1 MKKITT
7 DGNGAAAQVAYLFS
21 EVAAL
26 YPITPSSGMGDYIE
40 SHAQKGWANLHGKPV
55 EVVQMQS
62 EAGAAAAVHGAL
74 VAGSLATTFTSS
86 QGLLLMIPNMYRMA
100 GEMLPAVMHVAA
112 RSLAV
117 QALSIFADHS
127 DVMAIRQTGFVL
139 LASSSVQEAYDM
151 ALLAHTVS
159 LEAELPFLHFFDGF
173 RTSNEM
179 QQIEILEE
187 ASVASLLDKQALA
200 RFRNRAL
207 RPDQPKVLGAAQNA
221 DVYFQGREVSNRFY
235 DRVPEL
241 IEAKCRALEA
251 LSGRPYRLY
260 EYVGARDAVHIMVG
274 MGSATEAMQ
283 HTVEYLVAQGRKVG
297 LIKVRL
303 YRPFALERFAKVV
316 PKTAKEVVV
325 LDRTK
330 EPGSAGEPLY
340 LDVVA
345 ALRDRPELTIIGGRY
360 GLGSKEL
367 NPTMI
372 EALFNQD
379 LGNIQSG
386 FTIGIEDD
394 LTQRSIPVG
403 NERLDLEQE
412 NVSGAIFWGFGSDG
426 TVGACRQTVKLIAE
440 HTAYQAQ
447 GHFVY
452 DSKKAGGVTTSYL
465 RVGKG
470 ALNYPYIV
478 EKADYVAC
486 HKSAYVGR
494 YRLLEP
500 LTFGGV
506 FVLNTDI
513 PAEKIFHRLTAA
525 DQQILME
532 RRIRFYVIDAQKL
545 SQEVGLGTRINT
557 IMQMIFFGLSELVEH
572 TKAVD
577 LLKSAVAETYA
588 DKDDAIIAMNQQ
600 VVEKAWERLVEVDV
614 PSRSMQSAHPP
625 QLLPA
630 GADQFAHEVVLPTMK
645 LEGDQI
651 PVSAMPYD
659 GSLPLSTAKL
669 EKRRIAP
676 QVPRWVKEN
685 CIQCNQCV
693 MACPHAV
700 IRAKQ
705 VEPAALEE
713 APPTFETLPS
723 KSLNERDLA
732 YRIQVYLEDCTGCG
746 VCIETCPPQLKAL
759 EFTTLE
765 QGDTEAEIENTTFF
779 EGLPD
784 DVLDGI
790 NTETVKGIQLKRPLF
805 EFSGACAGCGETPY
819 IKLLTLLYGEHL
831 LIANATGCSSI
842 FGGTFPT
849 VPYRATDEGRGPA
862 WANSLF
868 EDNAEY
874 GLGFRLAV
882 ENNRALLRE
891 RIDAYLEDQPHP
903 DLAAA
908 LRRAAELGA
917 VNQFNEEALAAQR
930 AAQLLL
936 NRHQQ
941 SDMQGILDLQDY
953 FLDKAV
959 WIIGGDGWAYDIG
972 YGGVDHVLASGANVN
987 LLVLDTEVYSN
998 TGGQASKA
1006 TPMGAVAKYAS
1017 EGMRHAKKNLA
1028 YMAMN
1033 YGHVYVAQI
1042 SMGANRVQ
1050 TQQAFMEASAYKGP
1064 SLIIAYSPCIA
1075 HGIDMMQSAKIAN
1088 DAVECGYWPLF
1099 RFDPSR
1105 SQRERFMWDAHEP
1118 RGDFLGFMKNE
1129 RRFRALY
1136 EKAPDEAEALFEQA
1150 HKQARRRWRFLQKLG
1165 ALMNE

>member
-7 DGNGAAAQVAYLFS
+7 DGNGAAAQAAYFFS

-40 SHAQKGWANLHGKPV
+40 SQAQKGHTNLHGKRV

-127 DVMAIRQTGFVL
+127 DVMAVRQTGFVM
-139 LASSSVQEAYDM
+139 LASSSVQEAHDM
-151 ALLAHTVS
+151 AVLAHTVS

-179 QQIEILEE
+179 QQIEVLEE
-187 ASVASLLDKQALA
+187 TEMASLLDQQALY
-200 RFRNRAL
+200 RFRDRAL

-235 DRVPEL
+235 DRVPEW
-241 IEAKCRALEA
+241 IEEKCRALEA
-251 LSGRPYRLY
+251 LSGRSYRLY
-260 EYVGARDAVHIMVG
+260 EYVGAPDAEQIIVG
-274 MGSATEAMQ
+274 MGSAMEAIQ
-283 HTVEYLVAQGRKVG
+283 HTVDYLMAQGHKVG
-297 LIKVRL
+297 CIKVRL
-303 YRPFALERFAKVV
+303 YRPFALERFAEVV
-316 PKTAKEVVV
+316 PSTVKEVIV

-345 ALRDRPELTIIGGRY
+345 ALHQRQELSIIGGRY

-372 EALFNQD
+372 AALFHQG
-379 LGNIQSG
+379 LGNLSSG

-394 LTQRSIPVG
+394 LTQRSIAVA
-403 NERLDLEQE
+403 NEDIDVEQE
-412 NVSGAIFWGFGSDG
+412 DVSGAIFWGFGSDG
-426 TVGACRQTVKLIAE
+426 TVGACRHTVKLIAE
-440 HTAYQAQ
+440 QTDYFAQ

-465 RVGKG
+465 RMGRG
-470 ALNYPYIV
+470 TLNYPYIV

-500 LTFGGV
+500 LKFGGI

-513 PAEKIFHRLTAA
+513 PAEHIFHRLTAS
-525 DQQILME
+525 DQQILMD
-532 RRIRFYVIDAQKL
+532 RRIRFYIIDAQAL
-545 SQEVGLGTRINT
+545 AQEIGLGTRINT
-557 IMQMIFFGLSELVEH
+557 IMQMIFLGLSELMDPQHAVE
-572 TKAVD
+572 
-577 LLKSAVAETYA
+577 LLKNAVAETYA
-588 DKDDAIIAMNQQ
+588 DKDAAVIAMNQQ
-600 VVEKAWERLVEVDV
+600 VIEMAWNRLREVDV
-614 PSRSMQSAHPP
+614 PTRSMQSAQPP
-625 QLLPA
+625 PLIPPE
-630 GADQFAHEVVLPTMK
+630 ADQFAHEVILPTMT

-659 GSLPLSTAKL
+659 GSLPLSTTKL

-713 APPTFETLPS
+713 APAAFETLPS
-723 KSLNERDLA
+723 KSLNERNLA

-746 VCIETCPPQLKAL
+746 VCIETCPPKLKAL

-779 EGLPD
+779 EALPD

-874 GLGFRLAV
+874 GLGFRLAI

-891 RIDAYLEDQPHP
+891 RVEAYLEGQTHP
-903 DLAAA
+903 DLDAA
-908 LRRAAELGA
+908 LRRAVELGA
-917 VNQFNEEALAAQR
+917 VNQFNEEAVLAQR

-936 NRHQQ
+936 SQHET
-941 SDMQGILDLQDY
+941 SDIKGMLELQDY

-1006 TPMGAVAKYAS
+1006 TPMGAVAKYAT
-1017 EGMRHAKKNLA
+1017 EGMRNSKKNLA

-1050 TQQAFMEASAYKGP
+1050 TQQAFMEASAYEGP

-1075 HGIDMMQSAKIAN
+1075 HGIDMMQSAKIAK

-1099 RFDPSR
+1099 RFDPSA
-1105 SQRERFMWDAHEP
+1105 QQQERFMWDAHEP